1 VFVELPDIGTKFLKG
16 DSFAAVE
23 SVKAAS
29 DIYTPVG
36 GIVEEV
42 NTEIENAPNL
52 VNESPFE
59 KGWLT
64 KITIDDE
71 GQLEGL
77 LTSEQYSKWLE
88 EEKK

>member
-1 VFVELPDIGTKFLKG
+1 
-16 DSFAAVE
+16 
-23 SVKAAS
+23 
-29 DIYTPVG
+29 
-36 GIVEEV
+36 
-42 NTEIENAPNL
+42 L